1 MTRLRPIATV
11 QRRVAEH
18 FGIPA
23 AILREPS
30 RGRVRHGPSNVVTA
44 RHISAYLS
52 HLLTGRSRVVIGRC
66 HGGRDHTTICNSIA
80 RAKRLLADR
89 PPLAAAVGTLAAEIS
104 RELGEPVERP
114 LTAIEADAAAE
125 LIDEIAA
132 LRRELDVRFRKLE
145 NLAGVIV
152 AGQAQEEA
160 P

>member
-18 FGIPA
+18 FGIPV
-23 AILREPS
+23 AILREPANPDL
-30 RGRVRHGPSNVVTA
+30 RGPRNVIMA

-52 HLLTGRSRVVIGRC
+52 LLLTGRSRVVIGRC
-66 HGGRDHTTICNSIA
+66 HGGRDHTTIINSIA

-89 PPLAAAVGTLAAEIS
+89 PPLAAAVGALAAEIA
-104 RELGEPVERP
+104 RELDQPIERP

-132 LRRELDVRFRKLE
+132 LRRELNVRLRRLE

-152 AGQAQEEA
+152 AGQAQEA